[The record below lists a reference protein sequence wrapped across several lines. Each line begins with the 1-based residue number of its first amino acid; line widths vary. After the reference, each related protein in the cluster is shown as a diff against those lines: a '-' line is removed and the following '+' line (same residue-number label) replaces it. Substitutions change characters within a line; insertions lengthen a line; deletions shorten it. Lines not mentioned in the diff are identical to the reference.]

1 MLPGELFLA
10 LIALVVVGTA
20 IAMITSR
27 NAVYS
32 ALFLVLNFSAVGLLY
47 LMLGAPFI
55 ALVQI
60 TVYAGSIMVLFIF
73 VIMLLGVERLG
84 ASEPLHGQR
93 WLAIVLGMA
102 LLVEISLFFLLRAR
116 LVGVI
121 GPPPAEAGS
130 PSAIGLVLFT
140 DYTLPFQVT
149 GFILV
154 AATVGAILLTRGD
167 EKRRARPFSM
177 RPEQE

>member
-1 MLPGELFLA
+1 MFPGEIFFG

-20 IAMITSR
+20 LGMITSR

-32 ALFLVLNFSAVGLLY
+32 ALFLVLNFAAVGLLY

-73 VIMLLGVERLG
+73 VIMLLGAERLG
-84 ASEPLHGQR
+84 VTETLHGQR
-93 WLAIVLGMA
+93 WLAIVLGLV
-102 LLVEISLFFLLRAR
+102 LLVEVGLFYLLRAR
-116 LVGVI
+116 LTGVV

-130 PSAIGLVLFT
+130 PAAIGVVLFT
-140 DYTLPFQVT
+140 DYTLPFQIT

-154 AATVGAILLTRGD
+154 VATVGAILLTRGD
-167 EKRRARPFSM
+167 EKRRARPASM

>member
-1 MLPGELFLA
+1 MLPGILLFA

-20 IAMITSR
+20 IGMVTSR

-32 ALFLVLNFSAVGLLY
+32 ALFLVLNFATVGLLY

-73 VIMLLGVERLG
+73 VIMLLGAERLG
-84 ASEPLHGQR
+84 AAEPLRGQR
-93 WLAIVLGMA
+93 WLAIILGLI
-102 LLVEISLFFLLRAR
+102 LLAEISLFYLMRAQ
-116 LVGVI
+116 LTGQI

-130 PSAIGLVLFT
+130 PAAIGLVLFT
-140 DYTLPFQVT
+140 DYALPFQVT

-154 AATVGAILLTRGD
+154 VATVGAILLTRGD
-167 EKRRARPFSM
+167 EKKRTKPFSM
-177 RPEQE
+177 RPEEE